1 MSANSN
7 REIRRFGESL
17 PMLLLRARE
26 TAMSYFRPS
35 LHEHGL
41 TEQQW
46 RVLRALNEI
55 EELTAAGLARKCVI
69 LAPSITRILRKLGNE
84 GLVAVRRSQQD
95 QRERR
100 VRLSDRGRRLIG
112 KIGPLSEAQYDRI
125 RERMHPER
133 LALLY
138 ELLHEFIDED
148 GEERRP

>member
-1 MSANSN
+1 
-7 REIRRFGESL
+7 
-17 PMLLLRARE
+17 MLLLRARE

-112 KIGPLSEAQYDRI
+112 EIGPLSEAQYDRI